1 MEVSQSINSEEP
13 TSWKRHKRQINIFDT
28 SSWNSD
34 DVKLFR
40 DCIEN
45 TTEAKTLHWNEKIN
59 FSCAALEPI
68 IWDSDEVK
76 LFRDCTERTTEAKTL
91 LWSEKINFSC
101 AALETTNCVENFER
115 YRLLADPISVYN
127 RSMVCDIEMPRFSSV
142 NQQELDFPLAYV
154 ITAFT
159 DPRNVELSLATIFR
173 PHNSY
178 CIHID
183 QKSDKIFRETLENI
197 MTCYRNKFSD
207 SWIFSS
213 NVSESVVWG
222 HYSIVQAELNCLN
235 DLMESNRNW
244 LYALDMAGSEVMTY
258 TNKELV
264 ANLSANLGEIYTESF
279 PMSAFNLNRLKWK
292 TVLTSKNQLQITD
305 IPLGPIPFNLTI
317 YKGAKAWKLPRE
329 FVQFLLTH
337 PVANEFLEFCKYT
350 YIPDE
355 TVIATLS
362 RISDMIPNQNSSG
375 FNSSTDWLVKQN
387 YEPLGRYHFQ
397 LWSSIECRG
406 TIRNS
411 VCVFSLAD
419 LSTILKAQSI
429 VINKVMTVH
438 DPTIGEC
445 LRDTVRRREINE

>member
-1 MEVSQSINSEEP
+1 MGMRKINSGEA
-13 TSWKRHKRQINIFDT
+13 IF
-28 SSWNSD
+28 WNSD
-34 DVKLFR
+34 DLKLIQ
-40 DCIEN
+40 DCIER
-45 TTEAKTLHWNEKIN
+45 TTKTLLWNEKIN
-59 FSCAALEPI
+59 FSCDAL
-68 IWDSDEVK
+68 D
-76 LFRDCTERTTEAKTL
+76 
-91 LWSEKINFSC
+91 N
-101 AALETTNCVENFER
+101 TNCVENFKR
-115 YRLLADPISVYN
+115 YRSLADPISVYN

-142 NQQELDFPLAYV
+142 NQQELDLPLAYV

-235 DLMESNRNW
+235 DLMESNRTW
-244 LYALDMAGSEVMTY
+244 LYALDMAGAEGMTY
-258 TNKELV
+258 TNRELV
-264 ANLSANLGEIYTESF
+264 ANLSANMGEIYTESF
-279 PMSAFNLNRLKWK
+279 LMPDYNMDRVKWK
-292 TVLTSKNQLQITD
+292 TELTSKNQIRVTN

-337 PVANEFLEFCKYT
+337 PVAKEFLEFCKDT
-350 YIPDE
+350 AVPDE

-375 FNSSTDWLVKQN
+375 FNSSTSWLVKQN
-387 YEPLGRYHFQ
+387 YQPLSKFHFQ
-397 LWSSIECRG
+397 LWSSSECRG
-406 TIRNS
+406 TMRND

-445 LRDTVRRREINE
+445 LRDNVRRREINEQ

>member
-28 SSWNSD
+28 SSWDSD

-59 FSCAALEPI
+59 FSCAALET
-68 IWDSDEVK
+68 S
-76 LFRDCTERTTEAKTL
+76 
-91 LWSEKINFSC
+91 
-101 AALETTNCVENFER
+101 NCVENFER

-127 RSMVCDIEMPRFSSV
+127 RSIVCDIEMPRFSSV

-197 MTCYRNKFSD
+197 MTCYRKKFSD

-222 HYSIVQAELNCLN
+222 HYSIVQ
-235 DLMESNRNW
+235 
-244 LYALDMAGSEVMTY
+244 VMTY

-375 FNSSTDWLVKQN
+375 FNSSTSWLVKQN
-387 YEPLGRYHFQ
+387 YQPLSKFHFQ
-397 LWSSIECRG
+397 LWSSSECRG
-406 TIRNS
+406 TMRHD

-445 LRDTVRRREINE
+445 LRDNVRRREINEQ